1 MGGRRSCCGMS
12 KLESKW
18 SMIWLRFFDYFVS
31 SKVFIWIFWFHE
43 FFSSLIKM
51 IHDDGYILLFRA
63 FASSSLPP
71 LPLALYSRWVV
82 PRGGQTMLRL
92 SGFSLLHHK
101 ISLLL
106 LADAVILERRKKIIH
121 INIYKMEIS
130 FKNTFSTFCSR
141 TTMNK
146 YVGSKNIWMRMTLL
160 YDVN

>member
-1 MGGRRSCCGMS
+1 MDCAFRKVNCRSNDHNIYAYLLIYRIFSAPRRN
-12 KLESKW
+12 LQHYKW
-18 SMIWLRFFDYFVS
+18 AAAVLVVECLNWNQNDPWFDFDFFDYFVS

-106 LADAVILERRKKIIH
+106 PRWCSHPGTTKKNH
-121 INIYKMEIS
+121 SYKYI
-130 FKNTFSTFCSR
+130 
-141 TTMNK
+141 
-146 YVGSKNIWMRMTLL
+146 
-160 YDVN
+160 

>member
-1 MGGRRSCCGMS
+1 MTTINIYAYLLIYRIFSAPRRN
-12 KLESKW
+12 LQHYKW
-18 SMIWLRFFDYFVS
+18 AAVVLVVECLNWNQNDPWFDFDFLIILFLQKFSYEYFDFTS
-31 SKVFIWIFWFHE
+31 

-106 LADAVILERRKKIIH
+106 PRWCSHPGTTKKNH
-121 INIYKMEIS
+121 SYKYI
-130 FKNTFSTFCSR
+130 
-141 TTMNK
+141 
-146 YVGSKNIWMRMTLL
+146 
-160 YDVN
+160 

>member
-1 MGGRRSCCGMS
+1 MTTINIYAYLLIYRIFSAPRRN
-12 KLESKW
+12 LQHYKW
-18 SMIWLRFFDYFVS
+18 EAVVLVVECLNWNQNDPWFDFDFLIILFLQKFSYEYFDFTS
-31 SKVFIWIFWFHE
+31 

-106 LADAVILERRKKIIH
+106 PRWCSHPGTTKKNH
-121 INIYKMEIS
+121 SYKYI
-130 FKNTFSTFCSR
+130 
-141 TTMNK
+141 
-146 YVGSKNIWMRMTLL
+146 
-160 YDVN
+160 

>member
-1 MGGRRSCCGMS
+1 
-12 KLESKW
+12 
-18 SMIWLRFFDYFVS
+18 MIHDLTSIFLIILFLQKFSYEYFDFTS
-31 SKVFIWIFWFHE
+31 

-63 FASSSLPP
+63 FASSSLP
-71 LPLALYSRWVV
+71 PLALYSRWVV

-106 LADAVILERRKKIIH
+106 PRWCSHPGTTKKIIH

-141 TTMNK
+141 SAMNK

-160 YDVN
+160 YDEN

>member
-1 MGGRRSCCGMS
+1 
-12 KLESKW
+12 
-18 SMIWLRFFDYFVS
+18 MIHDLTS
-31 SKVFIWIFWFHE
+31 IFWLFCFFKSFHMNILISRV
-43 FFSSLIKM
+43 FSSLIKM

-63 FASSSLPP
+63 FASSFLPP

-106 LADAVILERRKKIIH
+106 PRWCSHPGTTKKIIH

-141 TTMNK
+141 SAMNK
-146 YVGSKNIWMRMTLL
+146 YVGSKKYMNENDIALWCELKLKIIALDKILAT
-160 YDVN
+160 